1 MTRVAFFVLALIVPS
16 LALAGATASSFKKES
31 RKGANYWN
39 AQAAIDSNPATAWM
53 VPGDSSNKG
62 EWMLIE
68 LPKGEID
75 KIGIFPGW
83 GKSEGHFK
91 DYARVKTLKVEVLCC
106 IDSTPMETVSTLE
119 VTLQDAMEFQVIDVE
134 DVKLGNELFGGR
146 IRLTVAET
154 YSGQDYPNLAVSE
167 VLIYLKEFDV
177 DSASVEGTTGDS
189 DGHPGDHMRDGST
202 RSFWAGAHG
211 SGEGETHAA
220 FTVGAEG
227 FGLSSIGI
235 AAGPRSHSRPKRIK
249 VTANNKSQE
258 YDMAD
263 KTAMQWFEV
272 PALTGYTGSAWGSVE
287 VEVLEVYAGTST
299 DVAVAEVKVKATN
312 YEGL

>member
-1 MTRVAFFVLALIVPS
+1 MTRLALSVLALIVPS
-16 LALAGATASSFKKES
+16 MAFAGAKASSFKKES
-31 RKGANYWN
+31 RKGANFWN
-39 AQAAIDSNPATAWM
+39 AQAAIDSDPTTAWM

-83 GKSEGHFK
+83 GKSEGTFK

-106 IDSTPMETVSTLE
+106 IDSTPMETVHTLE
-119 VTLQDAMEFQVIDVE
+119 LTVQDAMEFQVIDVE
-134 DVKLGNELFGGR
+134 NVKLGNELFGGR

-177 DSASVEGTTGDS
+177 DSASVEETSGDS

-211 SGEGETHAA
+211 TEEGETRAA

-235 AAGPRSHSRPKRIK
+235 TPGPRSHSRPKRIK

-258 YDMAD
+258 YEMAD
-263 KTAMQWFEV
+263 KATMQWFEV